1 VKIEEEIKQKH
12 FHTAREKAL
21 INLIFTHNWLQN
33 NFRSLFK
40 AKDITIQ
47 QYNVLRILRGKH
59 PDFVNPNYVKEVML
73 DKNPDLTRLCDRL
86 VSSGLITRCVDPENK
101 RKVNLRITDQG
112 LKLLQ
117 EFDPL
122 MEKLNQTMVHLSEE
136 ESSHLSDLLDKL
148 RG

>member
-1 VKIEEEIKQKH
+1 MKIEEEIKQKH
-12 FHTAREKAL
+12 FNSAREKAL
-21 INLIFTHNWLQN
+21 INLIFTHNWMQN

-47 QYNVLRILRGKH
+47 QYNVLRILRGKY
-59 PDFVNPNYVKEVML
+59 PDFVNPNYVKDVML

-86 VSSGLITRCVDPENK
+86 VSSNLITRCTDPDNK
-101 RKVNLRITDQG
+101 RKVNLRITDPG
-112 LKLLQ
+112 LKLLE

-122 MEKLNQTMVHLSEE
+122 MAKLNESMVHLNEE
-136 ESSHLSDLLDKL
+136 ESARLSDLLDKL